1 MLTSSET
8 DERLI
13 ESIIPFG
20 LRRFLFL
27 TNYWI
32 SMDLVAANSYLRVRE
47 DWFDAVFCKSGG
59 ISHNVRRGH
68 FLGGDESR
76 TSEFSGRRSFL
87 DVAAGMVELKERECV
102 VKGKAK
108 IPNEGS
114 LILAKNLLGTLLLAC
129 ADGCYAREQ
138 VGRRDFL
145 WKGAGDQGIQFM
157 IDFCVD
163 RREKKRGGWNKQ

>member
-59 ISHNVRRGH
+59 ISRNVRRGH
-68 FLGGDESR
+68 VLGGDESR
-76 TSEFSGRRSFL
+76 TSEFSGRR
-87 DVAAGMVELKERECV
+87 GGHGGVE
-102 VKGKAK
+102 
-108 IPNEGS
+108 
-114 LILAKNLLGTLLLAC
+114 
-129 ADGCYAREQ
+129 
-138 VGRRDFL
+138 
-145 WKGAGDQGIQFM
+145 GA
-157 IDFCVD
+157 
-163 RREKKRGGWNKQ
+163 